1 MRAIRVH
8 EFGGPEVLGLEE
20 VPRPEPA
27 PGADEVLVRV
37 QAAGVN
43 PVDTYIRAGAYGTLP
58 ALPYTPG
65 SDAAGILVDSE
76 ERVYLSGSLSGT
88 YAEYTLCRRDQ
99 VHHLPDGLTYAQG
112 AGLGA
117 PYATAYRALFQRGR
131 AVAGERLLIHGATGG
146 VGLAA
151 VQFALAAGL
160 QVYATAGSTGGSE
173 LVASQGDVQV
183 FDHNDPEHLA
193 DIVEHTGDDG
203 LDLILELRAADNL
216 GWDLTALAP
225 EGRVVVVGSRG
236 RVEVDA
242 RDLMMAEGSVIG
254 VFLNNA
260 TPDELL
266 EAHAAVAEGLRSGTV
281 RPVVGREL
289 PLEEAPRAHGILT
302 ERPALGKMVL
312 VP

>member
-1 MRAIRVH
+1 MQAIRVH
-8 EFGGPEVLGLEE
+8 EFGDPEVLRLDE

-27 PGADEVLVRV
+27 DGTDEVLVRV

-43 PVDTYIRAGAYGTLP
+43 PVDTYVRAGAYTTLP
-58 ALPYTPG
+58 PLPYTPG
-65 SDAAGILVDSE
+65 SDAAGTLVDTD

-99 VHHLPDGLTYAQG
+99 VHPLPDGLTYAQG
-112 AGLGA
+112 AGLGV
-117 PYATAYRALFQRGR
+117 PYATAYRALFQRAR
-131 AVAGERLLIHGATGG
+131 AVAGERLLVHGATGG

-160 QVYATAGSTGGSE
+160 RVYATAGSTGGSE

-193 DIVEHTGDDG
+193 DIVEHTGDEG

-225 EGRVVVVGSRG
+225 KGRVVVVGSRG

-242 RDLMMAEGSVIG
+242 RDLMISEGSVIG
-254 VFLNNA
+254 VMLANA
-260 TPDELL
+260 TTEELR
-266 EAHAAVAEGLRSGTV
+266 EAHGAVAEGLRNGAV

-289 PLEEAPRAHGILT
+289 PLAEAARAHGILT